1 MEQKI
6 ITAHSA
12 SDLNSKLTDLMKE
25 GWKPIGPHQVVEVHH
40 QMRFAGM
47 QHKDTTIERE
57 YSLSIQ
63 REYSPS
69 EGQAEV
75 VKSYLKD
82 LHKILET
89 KTDDLADIQ
98 NLQTATIQFLS
109 ILKEEEEKIT
119 NNK

>member
-25 GWKPIGPHQVVEVHH
+25 GWKPMGPHQVVEVHH

-47 QHKDTTIERE
+47 QHKDTMIERE

-63 REYSPS
+63 REHSPS
-69 EGQAEV
+69 EGQAV
-75 VKSYLKD
+75 VIADYVKD
-82 LHKILET
+82 LTEILET

-98 NLQTATIQFLS
+98 NLRAAAIQFLS
-109 ILKEEEEKIT
+109 ILKEKENQIKS
-119 NNK
+119 